1 MAKAKSKSLA
11 EQREIERLESLGMR
25 RPGDQNRTPREAFEP
40 FESVLLDL
48 LERHCCAQV
57 LDPGAGGGGLLLMAD
72 DLVRR
77 AKKAQSYHER
87 LPAILG
93 FEIDE
98 LLHEECVAEQVPC
111 VLRDALSEESWH
123 VGAMVDE
130 DRSVVVMNPPYS
142 RAQEFVERAC
152 REARL
157 VIALLR
163 AEYLGS
169 GGRADS
175 NSKLRPAM
183 HVLRTRPRFMD
194 GTRQTDFYNS
204 AWFVFG
210 DEATAGRWFIL

>member
-1 MAKAKSKSLA
+1 MKRGRVRSTCIAGRSL
-11 EQREIERLESLGMR
+11 L
-25 RPGDQNRTPREAFEP
+25 

-142 RAQEFVERAC
+142 RAQEFVERGD
-152 REARL
+152 
-157 VIALLR
+157 AL
-163 AEYLGS
+163 AF
-169 GGRADS
+169 GG
-175 NSKLRPAM
+175 
-183 HVLRTRPRFMD
+183 
-194 GTRQTDFYNS
+194 
-204 AWFVFG
+204 VFG
-210 DEATAGRWFIL
+210 KALEAAGGPELFALGFQRLEVEIGHGRSLG